1 MQLQQ
6 AFMHS
11 QLSKQRLSP
20 PEITH
25 YPLVLFGD
33 ERYGQL
39 SPNLVPSARMQET
52 VEFHHKIS
60 EDKMNST
67 AYQEDDSDIP
77 VDPVLGYISDMLM
90 DEDMEDRRCMFVDS
104 SAYRAMADELA
115 GLLGDSSASSDPQLA
130 SHSFLV
136 EGITSPSLE
145 DCRPSVASLD
155 IVKESSEG
163 LYDEIL
169 RDPMTKEIADMIDS
183 DSSAFREYPRRDIGS
198 TTARK
203 YFLMDNDSLN
213 TRDYAWRENDLSF
226 PINEYPLRGKCSVEE
241 KKLSDS
247 GIKKLQTEFVESC
260 YLPQAKRPSPIDA
273 LSQLPAYA
281 PENIKLAS
289 PASSFSSSICQE
301 HSSPSS
307 TISELNDGHGYGLP
321 DLAKPY
327 RANGREDLFKLLQK
341 SVASHV
347 GKGKQKEAEGRYSP
361 LGRTRSQESKSFQER
376 SGSRH
381 NGKLQRAPSGRYLQ
395 QSPGLS
401 SDGDGDSVRLKYTI
415 GVRSSKKSSP
425 SNEIQLWSVGEP
437 IGEEETPHGEEEHEG
452 VGGSSDVLSLLT
464 RCAQAIAG
472 NNIRQANEI
481 VREIRKEAT
490 PFGYGKQRL
499 AYYFMEA
506 LVARIS
512 GTGGCLYTALNNR
525 RYSAAEM
532 LKAYQLRIEK
542 CPFIRISHFFSNQT
556 IANACDG
563 ESRLHVVDY
572 GILYGFQW
580 PSLIQ
585 TLANRPGGPP
595 RLRITGIDFPQP
607 GIKPSERVEDTGR
620 RLSEFAQSCGVP
632 FEYHS
637 LAVTKW
643 EDIQPSSLFLRHDEV
658 LAINC
663 MFRLRNLLDETV
675 MAESPRN
682 KLLARIRSMQPK
694 VFVEAEVN
702 AGYNAPFSFMA
713 RFREALA
720 HFDNVYDAI
729 DSCVTRDHPDRRLL
743 EQEIFGR
750 EILNVVACEGL
761 ERVERA
767 EQYKHWQWR
776 TQKSG
781 FEMLPLDRN
790 ICNKSK
796 LLMHQYHK
804 DYNLAEDGGWLM
816 VGWRGRF
823 SRCMSA
829 WKPALFS

>member
-1 MQLQQ
+1 
-6 AFMHS
+6 
-11 QLSKQRLSP
+11 
-20 PEITH
+20 
-25 YPLVLFGD
+25 
-33 ERYGQL
+33 
-39 SPNLVPSARMQET
+39 MQEN
-52 VEFHHKIS
+52 VEFHHEIS
-60 EDKMNST
+60 EEMMNST
-67 AYQEDDSDIP
+67 AYQEDDADIP

-115 GLLGDSSASSDPQLA
+115 GLLGPSSASSELHLA
-130 SHSFLV
+130 SEYTFLV
-136 EGITSPSLE
+136 GDISCPSSLE
-145 DCRPSVASLD
+145 DCPSVASLD
-155 IVKESSEG
+155 KEEESCEG

-169 RDPMTKEIADMIDS
+169 KDAMTSKDIADFLES
-183 DSSAFREYPRRDIGS
+183 DFPASREYPR
-198 TTARK
+198 
-203 YFLMDNDSLN
+203 LENDSSEN
-213 TRDYAWRENDLSF
+213 RDYSKEAFLRGHEYQNRLSDSLKETF
-226 PINEYPLRGKCSVEE
+226 SSDYPLREHVSFEQNRLSDNWIKQVRTESVER
-241 KKLSDS
+241 S
-247 GIKKLQTEFVESC
+247 GQ
-260 YLPQAKRPSPIDA
+260 PQANRSSSVAALGQLPVCAPETSWKASVNSCSSSIWKANSLPSSTSEPIDA
-273 LSQLPAYA
+273 
-281 PENIKLAS
+281 N
-289 PASSFSSSICQE
+289 
-301 HSSPSS
+301 
-307 TISELNDGHGYGLP
+307 GYGLP
-321 DLAKPY
+321 KVAKPLY
-327 RANGREDLFKLLQK
+327 PANGREELFRLLQR

-347 GKGKQKEAEGRYSP
+347 GKGKQKESEGRYSS
-361 LGRTRSQESKSFQER
+361 LGGRRLQESKSFQE
-376 SGSRH
+376 STGSRH
-381 NGKLQRAPSGRYLQ
+381 SGKLQRTSSGRYLQ
-395 QSPGLS
+395 ESSGLS
-401 SDGDGDSVRLKYTI
+401 SDRDGDSLGFEYSS
-415 GVRSSKKSSP
+415 GVRSLRRSSP
-425 SNEIQLWSVGEP
+425 SHIIQLWAVGEP
-437 IGEEETPHGEEEHEG
+437 IEDEEDAPHAADQYEG
-452 VGGSSDVLSLLT
+452 AAESSDMLSLLI
-464 RCAQAIAG
+464 RCAQAVAG
-472 NNIRQANEI
+472 NNIRKANEI
-481 VREIRKEAT
+481 VREIREEAT
-490 PFGYGKQRL
+490 PFGDGKQRL
-499 AYYFMEA
+499 AFYFMEA

-620 RLSEFAQSCGVP
+620 RLSEFARSCGVP
-632 FEYHS
+632 FEYHA

-658 LAINC
+658 LAVNC
-663 MFRLRNLLDETV
+663 MFRLRHLLDETV
-675 MAESPRN
+675 MAESPR
-682 KLLARIRSMQPK
+682 KKVLARIKSIQPK

-713 RFREALA
+713 RFQEALA

-776 TQKSG
+776 TQKAG

-790 ICNKSK
+790 TCNKAK
-796 LLMHQYHK
+796 QLMHQYHK
-804 DYNLAEDGGWLM
+804 DYSLAEEGGWLM

-823 SRCMSA
+823 SRCISA
-829 WKPALFS
+829 WKPAL